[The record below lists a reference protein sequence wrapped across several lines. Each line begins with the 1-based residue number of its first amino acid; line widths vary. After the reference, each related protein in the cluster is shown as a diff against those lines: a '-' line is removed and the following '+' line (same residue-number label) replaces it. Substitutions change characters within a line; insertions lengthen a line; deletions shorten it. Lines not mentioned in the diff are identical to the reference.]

1 MEINLTKSKLFF
13 FNTSIPV
20 QRNLS
25 RILKIQKNS
34 LPTKY
39 LGIPLS
45 EYAYKS
51 ANWEALLNKMKAR
64 LSSWTYWFL
73 NMANRLILVKSI
85 LQTMPAYMI
94 SALAA
99 PKVV

>member
-1 MEINLTKSKLFF
+1 MHQQFVDDTMLMGTPIVQEAHTISKVLKTFSKASGMEINLTKSKLFF

-45 EYAYKS
+45 EHAYS
-51 ANWEALLNKMKAR
+51 SSNWEALLNKMRAR
-64 LSSWTYWFL
+64 LS
-73 NMANRLILVKSI
+73 I
-85 LQTMPAYMI
+85 
-94 SALAA
+94 
-99 PKVV
+99 